1 MVAVSLTPR
10 RAEVI
15 RVFER
20 YLTEVV
26 ERYDFCPWARLSRE
40 GGELGVDVL
49 WGTPTVDAWV
59 SACQTL
65 LARPE
70 TRVVMVIAPQLEITP
85 SDLHGLRAE
94 VAARVPTAGVAD
106 FHPEATIDL
115 TTPARLVPY
124 IRRSPDPLL
133 QLVPFALLDQVRG
146 SHVSAKRAEQAQILG
161 GLAALP
167 RPDAATR
174 IAAANHATVSA
185 DPDEMARTLASIAAD
200 RAESYA
206 RVGITSSR

>member
-1 MVAVSLTPR
+1 
-10 RAEVI
+10 VI

-40 GGELGVDVL
+40 GGELAVEVV
-49 WGTPTVDAWV
+49 WGTPTLETWV
-59 SACQTL
+59 AACQQL

-70 TRVVMVIAPQLEITP
+70 TRVAMVIAPELTIG
-85 SDLHGLRAE
+85 SNALHGLRAE
-94 VAARVPTAGVAD
+94 VAACVPTAGVAD

-115 TTPARLVPY
+115 TTPARLVPF

-133 QLVPFALLDQVRG
+133 QLVPFSLLDQVRATPP
-146 SHVSAKRAEQAQILG
+146 SAKLAQQAQILG
-161 GLAALP
+161 GRVAPP
-167 RPDAATR
+167 RQDAAAR

-185 DPDEMARTLASIAAD
+185 DPAEVTRTLDAIAAD
-200 RAESYA
+200 RATSYA

>member
-1 MVAVSLTPR
+1 MTLSPR

-40 GGELGVDVL
+40 SGELGVEVV
-49 WGTPTVDAWV
+49 WGTPTLETWV
-59 SACQTL
+59 AACQAL

-70 TRVVMVIAPQLEITP
+70 TRVAMVIAPELTIGP
-85 SDLHGLRAE
+85 NALHGLRAE
-94 VAARVPTAGVAD
+94 VAACVPSAGVAD

-115 TTPARLVPY
+115 TTPARLVPF

-133 QLVPFALLDQVRG
+133 QLVPFALLDQVRAMPA
-146 SHVSAKRAEQAQILG
+146 SAALALQAQILG
-161 GLAALP
+161 GHAAPP
-167 RPDAATR
+167 RKDAAAR

-185 DPDEMARTLASIAAD
+185 DPGDVSRTLDSIAAD
-200 RAESYA
+200 RATSYA

>member
-1 MVAVSLTPR
+1 
-10 RAEVI
+10 VI

-40 GGELGVDVL
+40 GGELAVDVV
-49 WGTPTVDAWV
+49 WGTPTVATWV
-59 SACQTL
+59 TACQQL
-65 LARPE
+65 LDRPG
-70 TRVVMVIAPQLEITP
+70 TRVAMVIAPELSIA
-85 SDLHGLRAE
+85 SNALHGLRAE
-94 VAARVPTAGVAD
+94 VAACVPSAGVAD

-115 TTPARLVPY
+115 TTPARLVPF

-133 QLVPFALLDQVRG
+133 QLVPFSFLDQVRG
-146 SHVSAKRAEQAQILG
+146 TPPSAQLAHQAQILG
-161 GLAALP
+161 GHAVP
-167 RPDAATR
+167 QRPDAAAR

-185 DPDEMARTLASIAAD
+185 DPEIVARTLDAIAAD
-200 RAESYA
+200 RAASYA

>member
-1 MVAVSLTPR
+1 MSLSPR

-26 ERYDFCPWARLSRE
+26 EKYDFCPWARLSRE
-40 GGELGVDVL
+40 GGELAVDVL
-49 WGTPTVDAWV
+49 WGTPPLDAWV
-59 SACQTL
+59 GACQAL

-70 TRVVMVIAPQLEITP
+70 TRVAMVIAPELTITP
-85 SDLHGLRAE
+85 SALHGLRAE
-94 VAARVPTAGVAD
+94 VAAFVPSAGVAD

-115 TTPARLVPY
+115 STPARLVPF

-133 QLVPFALLDQVRG
+133 QLVPFALLDQVRAAPP
-146 SHVSAKRAEQAQILG
+146 SAMRAEQAQILG
-161 GLAALP
+161 GRATPP

-174 IAAANHATVSA
+174 IAAANHARVSA
-185 DPDEMARTLASIAAD
+185 DPDVIARTLASIAAD

>member
-1 MVAVSLTPR
+1 MSLSAR

-26 ERYDFCPWARLSRE
+26 ERYDFCPWARLCRE
-40 GGELGVDVL
+40 GGELAVEVL
-49 WGTPTVDAWV
+49 WGTPTVAEWV
-59 SACQTL
+59 AACQQL

-70 TRVVMVIAPQLEITP
+70 TRVAMVIAPELSIGSSE
-85 SDLHGLRAE
+85 LHGLRAE
-94 VAARVPTAGVAD
+94 VSAGVPSAGVAD

-115 TTPARLVPY
+115 VTPARLVPF

-133 QLVPFALLDQVRG
+133 QLVPFALLDQVRANP
-146 SHVSAKRAEQAQILG
+146 SAARLAQQAQILG
-161 GLAALP
+161 GHAIPP
-167 RPDAATR
+167 RPDAAAR

-185 DPDEMARTLASIAAD
+185 APEDVTRTLDSIAAD
-200 RAESYA
+200 RKASYA

>member
-1 MVAVSLTPR
+1 MVAVSLSAR

-26 ERYDFCPWARLSRE
+26 EHYDFCPWARISRE
-40 GGELGVDVL
+40 GGELAVDVL
-49 WGTPTVDAWV
+49 WETPTIDAWV
-59 SACQTL
+59 TACHTL
-65 LARPE
+65 LARPD
-70 TRVVMVIAPQLEITP
+70 TRVAMVIAPQLVVTP
-85 SDLHGLRAE
+85 SELHGLRAE
-94 VAARVPTAGVAD
+94 VAAFVPTAGVAD
-106 FHPEATIDL
+106 FHPEATLDL

-133 QLVPFALLDQVRG
+133 QLVPFALLDQVRTTP
-146 SHVSAKRAEQAQILG
+146 STALRAEQAQILG
-161 GLAALP
+161 GRAAPP

-174 IAAANHATVSA
+174 IAAANHARASA
-185 DPDEMARTLASIAAD
+185 TPEELARRLASIAAD

>member
-1 MVAVSLTPR
+1 VSLSAR

-26 ERYDFCPWARLSRE
+26 ERYDFCPWARLSRQ
-40 GGELGVDVL
+40 GGELAVEVV
-49 WGTPTVDAWV
+49 WGTPTLETWV
-59 SACQTL
+59 ATCQAL
-65 LARPE
+65 LARPA
-70 TRVVMVIAPQLEITP
+70 TRVAMVIAPELSIG
-85 SDLHGLRAE
+85 SNALHGLRAE
-94 VAARVPTAGVAD
+94 VAACVPTAGVAD

-115 TTPARLVPY
+115 TTPARLVPF

-133 QLVPFALLDQVRG
+133 QLVPFALLDQVRATPP
-146 SHVSAKRAEQAQILG
+146 SAQLAEQAQILG
-161 GLAALP
+161 GRAVPP
-167 RPDAATR
+167 RQDAAVR

-185 DPDEMARTLASIAAD
+185 DPTDVARTLDAIAAD
-200 RAESYA
+200 RATSYA

>member
-1 MVAVSLTPR
+1 VSSSAR

-40 GGELGVDVL
+40 GGELAVDVV
-49 WGTPTVDAWV
+49 WGTPTVETWV
-59 SACQTL
+59 TACQQL

-70 TRVVMVIAPQLEITP
+70 TRVAMVIAPELEIEP
-85 SDLHGLRAE
+85 NALHGLRAE
-94 VAARVPTAGVAD
+94 VAAGVPSAGVAD
-106 FHPEATIDL
+106 FHPDATLDL
-115 TTPARLVPY
+115 ATPARLVPF

-133 QLVPFALLDQVRG
+133 QLVPFALLDQVRAAQQ
-146 SHVSAKRAEQAQILG
+146 SARLAEQAQILG
-161 GLAALP
+161 GRATPP
-167 RPDAATR
+167 RPDAAAR

-185 DPDEMARTLASIAAD
+185 APMEVARALDAIAAD
-200 RAESYA
+200 RASSYA

>member
-1 MVAVSLTPR
+1 MPLSPR

-40 GGELGVDVL
+40 GGELAVEVV
-49 WGTPTVDAWV
+49 WGTPTVATWV
-59 SACQTL
+59 AACQEL
-65 LARPE
+65 LARPA
-70 TRVVMVIAPQLEITP
+70 TRVAMVIAPELEIGP
-85 SDLHGLRAE
+85 NALHGLRAE
-94 VAARVPTAGVAD
+94 VAACVPTAGVAD
-106 FHPEATIDL
+106 FHPDATIDL
-115 TTPARLVPY
+115 TTPARLVPF

-133 QLVPFALLDQVRG
+133 QLVPFALLDQVRA
-146 SHVSAKRAEQAQILG
+146 SSQAAKLASQAQMLG
-161 GLAALP
+161 GRATPP
-167 RPDAATR
+167 RPDAAAR

-185 DPDEMARTLASIAAD
+185 DPALVAATLDSIAAD
-200 RAESYA
+200 RATSYA

>member
-20 YLTEVV
+20 YLTEIV
-26 ERYDFCPWARLSRE
+26 ERYDFCPWARLTRE
-40 GGELGVDVL
+40 GGELAVDVL
-49 WGTPTVDAWV
+49 WGTPTVDAWA
-59 SACQTL
+59 SACHAL

-70 TRVVMVIAPQLEITP
+70 IRVAMVIAPELVITP

-94 VAARVPTAGVAD
+94 VAACVPSAGVAD
-106 FHPEATIDL
+106 FHPEATMDL

-133 QLVPFALLDQVRG
+133 QLVPFAILDQVRG
-146 SHVSAKRAEQAQILG
+146 PQGSTKRADQAHILG
-161 GLAALP
+161 GHAAPP
-167 RPDAATR
+167 RPDAAAR

-185 DPDEMARTLASIAAD
+185 DADEMARTLASIAAD
-200 RAESYA
+200 RAVSYA